1 MWRVGK
7 GKLAAAVLAMGVA
20 ALAVM
25 FVPGSAAA
33 EEEDPKDP
41 SGVCALSEWQTKPG
55 ACADKL
61 TPVPK
66 DACKEVPA
74 PSSPDSGLAGWFAS
88 DPSLPDESRAGIYS
102 TYGYA
107 GYQERLYDIGCL
119 GGTPVD
125 GYTGANSIAG
135 GEFMIATGIT
145 GAANALREWAWQ
157 PADAWGWS
165 DNLVET
171 ATQAVYEKVFSIFGI
186 ITVGVV
192 GLYLIWR
199 SRQAEMSSAMTT
211 VGWAVFI
218 LVLVTAVAK
227 WPTESASVADG
238 AMTTALTTVNNA
250 VGPPSACADGDDE
263 CQDLRPAAVR
273 ASDTVTE
280 NLLYRNWLRSVLGS
294 ADSDAAK
301 FYGLALYNSSAFT
314 WAEIEA
320 ARNDPAIRTQLTEQ
334 KAAQW
339 RAIAGE
345 IQRTYPEE
353 YEHLQGVRSWERV
366 GAGFLAILSALLF
379 ALFDI
384 TASILIILG
393 FLLIRWAIIALPII
407 GTIAILKPAGGGFKR
422 LINIVLSAI
431 INVIVFGVAAAVYLF
446 AVDQILSSA
455 LAPWLQILLIA
466 LTGAAAWMLL
476 RPYRRMLALGGGG
489 SMSESFWGKKKSEVD
504 VTIKHVDKDGNLT
517 SRTAIGSRETRP
529 ETRAEESRA
538 DASED
543 TGASSSARP
552 ELRRDPTPTPRSGGG
567 PGVSVYRPSGG
578 RTSST
583 VTNYEPADR
592 PHSYSGSRPD

>member
-1 MWRVGK
+1 MGMWRVGK
-7 GKLAAAVLAMGVA
+7 HKLAAAVLAVGVA

-25 FVPGSAAA
+25 FVPGIAGA

-41 SGVCALSEWQTKPG
+41 SGKCALSVWQEDPVG
-55 ACADKL
+55 CANAL
-61 TPVPK
+61 PPVPK
-66 DACKEVPA
+66 DACKETPA
-74 PSSPDSGLAGWFAS
+74 PSAPDSGLAGWFSS
-88 DPSLPDESRAGIYS
+88 DPKLPTETEAGFYS

-107 GYQERLYDIGCL
+107 GYQARLYDVGCL

-125 GYTGANSIAG
+125 SYTGANSIAG

-145 GAANALREWAWQ
+145 GASNALREWAWQ
-157 PADAWGWS
+157 PADAWSWS
-165 DNLVET
+165 DNLVKT
-171 ATQAVYEKVFSIFGI
+171 ATQAVYEKVFSVFGI

-211 VGWAVFI
+211 VGWAVFM

-227 WPTESASVADG
+227 WPTESAQVADG

-250 VGPPSACADGDDE
+250 VGPPSACDDATE
-263 CQDLRPAAVR
+263 PCVDERPAAVR

-280 NLLYRNWLRSVLGS
+280 NLLYNNWLRATLGS
-294 ADSDAAK
+294 ADSEAAK
-301 FYGLALYNSSAFT
+301 FYGEALYETTAFS
-314 WAEIEA
+314 WQEIEEVRADPSRRTTLAEEKA
-320 ARNDPAIRTQLTEQ
+320 AR
-334 KAAQW
+334 W

-345 IQRTYPEE
+345 IQRSYPEE
-353 YEHLQGVRSWERV
+353 YEHLQGVRGWERV

-407 GTIAILKPAGGGFKR
+407 GTIAILRPAGGGFKR
-422 LINIVLSAI
+422 LINIVLSAV

-476 RPYRRMLALGGGG
+476 RPYRRMLSLGGGG
-489 SMSESFWGKKKSEVD
+489 SMSDSFWGSSKKKEE
-504 VTIKHVDKDGNLT
+504 HVKIIERG
-517 SRTAIGSRETRP
+517 GSRGAITAREERP

-538 DASED
+538 DAVEES
-543 TGASSSARP
+543 GSSSSDRP
-552 ELRRDPTPTPRSGGG
+552 EVRRDPTPTPRAGGG
-567 PGVSVYRPSGG
+567 PGVAVYRPSGA

-592 PHSYSGSRPD
+592 PHTYSGSRPD

>member
-1 MWRVGK
+1 MWRVGR

-33 EEEDPKDP
+33 EDDPKDP
-41 SGVCALSEWQTKPG
+41 SGACTLSAWQKEPG
-55 ACADKL
+55 KCADAL
-61 TPVPK
+61 APVPK
-66 DACKEVPA
+66 DACKEAPA
-74 PSSPDSGLAGWFAS
+74 PSAPDSGLAGWFAS
-88 DPSLPDESRAGIYS
+88 NPEIPSNTQSGIYS
-102 TYGYA
+102 RYGYA
-107 GYQERLYDIGCL
+107 GYQMRLYDVGCL

-125 GYTGANSIAG
+125 SYTGANSIAG

-145 GAANALREWAWQ
+145 GASNALREWAWQ

-171 ATQAVYEKVFSIFGI
+171 ATKAVYEKVFSIFGI

-218 LVLVTAVAK
+218 LILVTAVAK
-227 WPTESASVADG
+227 WPTESANVADS

-250 VGPPSACADGDDE
+250 VGPPSACEGSTVPCEDV
-263 CQDLRPAAVR
+263 RPAAVR
-273 ASDTVTE
+273 ASDTVSE
-280 NLLYRNWLRSVLGS
+280 NLLYKNWLRANLGS
-294 ADSDAAK
+294 ADSEAAK

-339 RAIAGE
+339 RAIAGQ
-345 IQRTYPEE
+345 IQRSYPEE
-353 YEHLQGVRSWERV
+353 YEHLQGVRGWERV

-422 LINIVLSAI
+422 LINIVLSAV
-431 INVIVFGVAAAVYLF
+431 INVIIFGVAAAVYLF

-489 SMSESFWGKKKSEVD
+489 SMSDSFWGSTKKKEEKVK
-504 VTIKHVDKDGNLT
+504 IIERGE
-517 SRTAIGSRETRP
+517 SRGAIGSREQRP

-543 TGASSSARP
+543 AKSSSSDRP
-552 ELRRDPTPTPRSGGG
+552 EMRRDPTPTPRSGGG

-578 RTSST
+578 RTGST
-583 VTNYEPADR
+583 TTNYEPADR

>member
-1 MWRVGK
+1 MWRVGR
-7 GKLAAAVLAMGVA
+7 GKLAAAVLAIGVA

-33 EEEDPKDP
+33 EEDPKDP
-41 SGVCALSEWQTKPG
+41 SGVCALSVWQQDPVG
-55 ACADKL
+55 CANAL
-61 TPVPK
+61 PQVPK
-66 DACKEVPA
+66 DACKEAPA
-74 PSSPDSGLAGWFAS
+74 PSAPDSGLAGWFATN
-88 DPSLPDESRAGIYS
+88 PNIPPKTEAEFYSR
-102 TYGYA
+102 YGYA
-107 GYQERLYDIGCL
+107 GYQMRLYDVGCL

-125 GYTGANSIAG
+125 SYTGANSIAG

-145 GAANALREWAWQ
+145 GASNALREWAWQ

-186 ITVGVV
+186 ITVGIV

-218 LVLVTAVAK
+218 LILVTAVAK
-227 WPTESASVADG
+227 WPTESANVADG

-250 VGPPSACADGDDE
+250 VGPPSACDDSDPE
-263 CQDLRPAAVR
+263 CQDVRPAAVR
-273 ASDTVTE
+273 ASDTVTT
-280 NLLYRNWLRSVLGS
+280 NLLYNNWLRANLGS
-294 ADSDAAK
+294 ANSEAAK
-301 FYGLALYNSSAFT
+301 FYGEALYESTAFS
-314 WAEIEA
+314 WQEIQEVRADPARRTTLVEEKA
-320 ARNDPAIRTQLTEQ
+320 AR
-334 KAAQW
+334 W

-345 IQRTYPEE
+345 IQRSYPEE
-353 YEHLQGVRSWERV
+353 YEHLQGIRGWERV

-489 SMSESFWGKKKSEVD
+489 SMSDSFWGSSKKKEEKVK
-504 VTIKHVDKDGNLT
+504 IIERGE
-517 SRTAIGSRETRP
+517 SRGAIGSREQRP

-538 DASED
+538 DAPEEA
-543 TGASSSARP
+543 TSSSADRP

-567 PGVSVYRPSGG
+567 PGMSVYRPSGG
-578 RTSST
+578 RTGST
-583 VTNYEPADR
+583 TTSYEPADR

>member
-1 MWRVGK
+1 MWRVGR

-33 EEEDPKDP
+33 EDEDPKDP
-41 SGVCALSEWQTKPG
+41 SGKCALSEWQSDPVG
-55 ACADKL
+55 CANAL
-61 TPVPK
+61 PLVPK
-66 DACKEVPA
+66 DACKDAPA
-74 PSSPDSGLAGWFAS
+74 PSAPDSGLAGWFAS
-88 DPSLPDESRAGIYS
+88 NPDLPSGTQAGVYSR
-102 TYGYA
+102 YGYA
-107 GYQERLYDIGCL
+107 GYQERLYDVGCL

-125 GYTGANSIAG
+125 SYTGANSIAG

-145 GAANALREWAWQ
+145 GASNALREWAWQ

-165 DNLVET
+165 DNLVKT

-186 ITVGVV
+186 ITVGIV

-218 LVLVTAVAK
+218 LILVTAVAK
-227 WPTESASVADG
+227 WPTESAKVADG

-250 VGPPSACADGDDE
+250 VGPPSACDDSE
-263 CQDLRPAAVR
+263 PDCQDVRPAAVR

-301 FYGLALYNSSAFT
+301 FYGAALYESSAFS
-314 WAEIEA
+314 WDEIEES
-320 ARNDPAIRTQLTEQ
+320 RNNPTYRTQLIDE
-334 KAAQW
+334 KASRW

-345 IQRTYPEE
+345 IQRSYPEE
-353 YEHLQGVRSWERV
+353 YEHLQGIRGWERV

-489 SMSESFWGKKKSEVD
+489 SMSDSFWGKKKTEVEVK
-504 VTIKHVDKDGNLT
+504 VTDKDGRDLK
-517 SRTAIGSRETRP
+517 RAAISSREQRP

-538 DASED
+538 DVSEE
-543 TGASSSARP
+543 TTSSSSDRP
-552 ELRRDPTPTPRSGGG
+552 EVRRDPTPTPRSGGG
-567 PGVSVYRPSGG
+567 PGMSVYRPSGG
-578 RTSST
+578 RTGST
-583 VTNYEPADR
+583 TTSYEPADR